1 MKEESYRCALESGIN
16 INGFQIQPCWDLFLY
31 LHFKFSF
38 LVHFVPRKKSSLV
51 NFRIAKVSQLQGH
64 DESDCASE
72 NRWVLWGNENMF
84 LCFHILKHC
93 TIWILLP
100 SKCQLF
106 SWHLAFAV
114 SIEFCFDLCKRDKK
128 NPECIYK
135 LIDLHLP
142 LALWHSLK
150 WVGWGWTNSRDFSI
164 MSSWLFGWKKDNLF
178 LFCNFC
184 L

>member
-1 MKEESYRCALESGIN
+1 MREESYRCALESGIN
-16 INGFQIQPCWDLFLY
+16 INGFQIQPCWGLFLY
-31 LHFKFSF
+31 PHFKFSF

-64 DESDCASE
+64 DESGCASE

-100 SKCQLF
+100 SKCQPF

-128 NPECIYK
+128 NPEYLQTHWPASSIS
-135 LIDLHLP
+135 P
-142 LALWHSLK
+142 LAL
-150 WVGWGWTNSRDFSI
+150 TEMSRLGMDKFQR
-164 MSSWLFGWKKDNLF
+164 F
-178 LFCNFC
+178 LHYV
-184 L
+184 LMIIQMEKRQPVLVL